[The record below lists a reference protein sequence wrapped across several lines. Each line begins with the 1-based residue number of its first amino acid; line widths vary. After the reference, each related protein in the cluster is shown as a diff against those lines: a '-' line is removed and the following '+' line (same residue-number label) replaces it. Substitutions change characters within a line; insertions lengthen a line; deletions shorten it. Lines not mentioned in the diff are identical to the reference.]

1 MAELGPEARALLRAG
16 RTVLRP
22 TLDDRSRVFA
32 ALRSRLETDTGSS
45 PPIPGAP
52 KAAVGSPVLSAVA
65 VGLAVAGVITSVA
78 LFRNTSPSPGV
89 VPPRATASVAASVA
103 PSVPIATPTPAAERI
118 SAAAPPSDSSNA
130 RTTSSR
136 RTDLLGAEVAIL
148 SRAATELHAGHFASA
163 LKLLDEHART
173 FPRGTLTQE
182 RIAARVQALCGLGRV
197 AEAKAELL
205 RLGRGSLQEGSARE
219 ACDVK

>member
-45 PPIPGAP
+45 PATPGAP

-65 VGLAVAGVITSVA
+65 VGLAVAGVVTSVA
-78 LFRNTSPSPGV
+78 LFRNTSPSPAV
-89 VPPRATASVAASVA
+89 VPSRAQASVATPVTPSA
-103 PSVPIATPTPAAERI
+103 PLAPPTPAAEGI

-130 RTTSSR
+130 RTTTSR

-148 SRAATELHAGHFASA
+148 SRAATELHARHFASA

-197 AEAKAELL
+197 SEAKAELL